1 VNCLGQVAHKYMPK
15 PSLIIGLVPGVITH
29 IEDITTPKCRATL
42 KKELMSWKA
51 DKNVGFRGCR
61 MKRARALGALN
72 QEAG

>member
-1 VNCLGQVAHKYMPK
+1 MPK
-15 PSLIIGLVPGVITH
+15 QSLSIGLDLDKIKPISGVITH